1 MSSRFKKGFRRSRGD
16 LLSFIQH
23 IFHLIIEGIQSQEGD
38 KVAASDA
45 GESVFVD
52 ESIEIQFWVCPEPPP
67 VVSPMVHK
75 FPYMSFGEIL
85 DFPNLL
91 GEIILEIM
99 FFQEL
104 NDDFCIFVGRFPAKK
119 FLFNA
124 WRIN

>member
-1 MSSRFKKGFRRSRGD
+1 M
-16 LLSFIQH
+16 
-23 IFHLIIEGIQSQEGD
+23 
-38 KVAASDA
+38 AASDA

-52 ESIEIQFWVCPEPPP
+52 ESIEIQFGICPEPSP

-75 FPYMSFGEIL
+75 VPYISFGEIL
-85 DFPNLL
+85 YFSNLL

-124 WRIN
+124 RRIN